1 MRIRVS
7 RRHFL
12 CTAVGAGAGLASV
25 ARGQAFSM
33 AGRSPAALPQGQ
45 LDCVLVD
52 LEDGCRLRE
61 SLAGYEAALSR
72 THFRFLRVAPH
83 QMPPAPVVI
92 VPGCAGLA
100 PNVAEMLRSS
110 AESGALVLVE
120 SGAAYAEPPE
130 FEAHR
135 AALDLHF
142 GLKVEAPVDLWS
154 DGREEVS
161 ALPRHTE
168 GRRGKAGR
176 PHVPFVDYNWPIAVK
191 VRDFS
196 HIVPLRN
203 SVLNGESIGWAQ
215 GRPMAARQSIGRGS
229 LVFLGSPLGPALR
242 YGDREAERWFN
253 ALLEAPGGS
262 LPSARHLGKQ
272 AARAEECRAN
282 STHFFQNL
290 QPTARTLAE
299 VS

>member
-1 MRIRVS
+1 MMRIRVS

-12 CTAVGAGAGLASV
+12 CTAVGAGLAA
-25 ARGQAFSM
+25 ARGLTFGM
-33 AGRSPAALPQGQ
+33 ASRSPAVLPQGP

-61 SLAGYEAALSR
+61 SLAGYEEALSR
-72 THFRFLRVAPH
+72 THCRFLRVAPD
-83 QMPPAPVVI
+83 QMPTTPVVI
-92 VPGCAGLA
+92 VPGCVRLA
-100 PNVAEMLRSS
+100 PNVAEVLRSS
-110 AESGALVLVE
+110 AEAGALVLVE
-120 SGAAYAEPPE
+120 SGAAHAEPPE

-135 AALDLHF
+135 VALDLHF

-154 DGREEVS
+154 DGRGEES
-161 ALPRHTE
+161 ALPGHTE
-168 GRRGKAGR
+168 GRRAEAGR
-176 PHVPFVDYNWPIAVK
+176 SHVPYVDYTWPIAVK

-196 HIVPLRN
+196 RIVPLRN

-215 GRPMAARQSIGRGS
+215 GRPMAARQSFGRGS

-242 YGDREAERWFN
+242 YGDCEAERWLN
-253 ALLEAPGGS
+253 ALLEAAGGP
-262 LPSARHLGKQ
+262 LPSARRLGKQ

-282 STHFFQNL
+282 STHLFQNH
-290 QPTARTLAE
+290 QPTTSTLAE